1 MSLVIDWQLQKQKE
15 ELRKKIIQLEKQ
27 LEKKQALEL
36 EIEQMRG
43 ALKTMKHMDEDEDM
57 DAKKKMNEIKQNLEE
72 KEQEYAD
79 VEALNQALVVKERRN
94 NDEVQEARKELVN
107 VCTFDLCC
115 LLLLVHGIY
124 CFLVH

>member
-115 LLLLVHGIY
+115 LPLLVH
-124 CFLVH
+124 